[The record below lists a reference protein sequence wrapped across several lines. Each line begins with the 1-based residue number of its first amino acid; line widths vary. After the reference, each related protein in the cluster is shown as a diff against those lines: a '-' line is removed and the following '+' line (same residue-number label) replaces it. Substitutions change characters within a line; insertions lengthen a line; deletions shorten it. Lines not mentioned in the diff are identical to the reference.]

1 VFVRSGI
8 RHDYV
13 MADKES
19 GVRFIEQL
27 AKNHVSG
34 QLRTAP
40 EHICQEVLST
50 MGKPSF
56 KVHEQFCEKFYA
68 ASKKARLEQYV
79 VPYLMSSHP
88 GSTLND
94 AIELALYLKKN
105 RIRPEQVQDFY
116 PTPGTISTAMF
127 YTELDP
133 YTLKPVYVAKTP
145 EEKAMQR
152 VLLQYYKAENRS
164 RVIEV
169 LVRAKRRDLIG
180 TSPDC
185 LVVPDREYAQ
195 RMRQNSVRKDDEKWQ
210 NKKRANPKRRR

>member
-1 VFVRSGI
+1 
-8 RHDYV
+8 
-13 MADKES
+13 
-19 GVRFIEQL
+19 
-27 AKNHVSG
+27 
-34 QLRTAP
+34 
-40 EHICQEVLST
+40 
-50 MGKPSF
+50 MGKPHFEAYKRFS
-56 KVHEQFCEKFYA
+56 KEFYDIT
-68 ASKKARLEQYV
+68 KGMGKEQYL

-133 YTLKPVYVAKTP
+133 YTLKPVYVAKNP